1 MAVSSTS
8 FTEGHN
14 HSAKPR
20 KRRTE
25 QALEAPD
32 EQKLKKKSEKIDKM
46 AVFKINNGGIL
57 LKIRAINWEI
67 KKWLKRP
74 LHSLKRTQ
82 PVKEKP

>member
-1 MAVSSTS
+1 MA
-8 FTEGHN
+8 FENGHT

-46 AVFKINNGGIL
+46 TVL
-57 LKIRAINWEI
+57 R
-67 KKWLKRP
+67 
-74 LHSLKRTQ
+74 
-82 PVKEKP
+82 